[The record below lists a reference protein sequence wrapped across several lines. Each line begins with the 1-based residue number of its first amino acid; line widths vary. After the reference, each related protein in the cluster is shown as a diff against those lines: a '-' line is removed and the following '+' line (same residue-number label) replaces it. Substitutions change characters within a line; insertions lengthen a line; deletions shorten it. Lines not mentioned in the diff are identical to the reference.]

1 MLGPHTF
8 TGEASETMR
17 EQPFCLWP
25 STWEL
30 ALQADWGKR
39 SQLDTEWDLLGFWFR
54 SR

>member
-8 TGEASETMR
+8 AGEASETTR
-17 EQPFCLWP
+17 EQPFRLWP
-25 STWEL
+25 STVGL

-39 SQLDTEWDLLGFWFR
+39 SQLDMEWDLLKLWFR